1 MSIKV
6 RRVAPL
12 LAGLLIAS
20 CAPQRPVLYPN
31 AKLQSVDQAQVQRDI
46 DDCIMLAAQSG
57 VGSNRGGEVAER
69 TATASAVGAAG
80 GVAAGA
86 VRGNAGPGAAAG
98 AAGGAAAGFVS
109 GMIKTTDLDPV
120 TKRWVEAC
128 LQERGYRTIGW
139 Q

>member
-1 MSIKV
+1 MSAHLWHTV
-6 RRVAPL
+6 PL
-12 LAGLLIAS
+12 LAVFVFTA
-20 CAPQRPVLYPN
+20 CAPQRPVFYPN
-31 AKLQSVDQAQVQRDI
+31 AKLQSVDQAQAERDI
-46 DDCIMLAAQSG
+46 DECLALAAQSG

-69 TATASAVGAAG
+69 TATAGAVGAAG
-80 GVAAGA
+80 GAAAGA
-86 VRGNAGPGAAAG
+86 ARGNAGRGAAAG

-109 GMIKTTDLDPV
+109 GVIKTTKLDPV

>member
-1 MSIKV
+1 MSIPI
-6 RRVAPL
+6 RRAAPL
-12 LAGLLIAS
+12 LAVFLFAA

-31 AKLQSVDQAQVQRDI
+31 SKLQSVDQAQVQRDI
-46 DDCIMLAAQSG
+46 DECIALAGQSG
-57 VGSNRGGEVAER
+57 VGSNRGAEVAER
-69 TATASAVGAAG
+69 TATSSAVGAAG
-80 GVAAGA
+80 GAAAGA
-86 VRGNAGPGAAAG
+86 VRGHAGTGAAAG

-109 GMIKTTDLDPV
+109 GMIKSTKLDPV